1 MCVCKHMYTTYHT
14 PHTYAHTCTRMHMPH
29 SEAIPFHEKKLP
41 LSHCLFLRLLLYLTC
56 FAFTPESFFRSIR
69 AQRLKN
75 TNSLHSNTINPLND
89 FFKRKRRGKSQ
100 GGKCISKSIAGSHQ
114 AYHSEYPSKLLL

>member
-1 MCVCKHMYTTYHT
+1 MLQASETVSKEVDSILEVFFSLPTA
-14 PHTYAHTCTRMHMPH
+14 YAHTCTRMHMPH

-41 LSHCLFLRLLLYLTC
+41 LSHCLFLRLLLYLTR

-75 TNSLHSNTINPLND
+75 TNSLSPQQHY
-89 FFKRKRRGKSQ
+89 Q
-100 GGKCISKSIAGSHQ
+100 
-114 AYHSEYPSKLLL
+114 PSK